1 MLSSLSNLSAF
12 ALIAGFRF
20 FRTIRTHA
28 TIQNKEKKLT
38 AIMYFQYSNLFNKGA
53 DDTKK
58 RGSKR
63 ESHCSLDI
71 YLSDFTRSE
80 LSKQSTTVPFVL
92 VNQTVMYLCSSQMGK
107 VLIDKGPIPWVNVG
121 KSVHIF
127 ISENMTLPSIKGQDK
142 YKVYVSVLKVSS
154 SKI

>member
-1 MLSSLSNLSAF
+1 
-12 ALIAGFRF
+12 
-20 FRTIRTHA
+20 
-28 TIQNKEKKLT
+28 
-38 AIMYFQYSNLFNKGA
+38 MYFQYSNLFNKGA

-142 YKVYVSVLKVSS
+142 HKFYVSILKVSS
-154 SKI
+154 SKIWEYLPLS